1 MSDFLLNLWANPL
14 ELWAIVA
21 TLLCVWLNV
30 KENIWG
36 WPMAIVSSGLYAA
49 VFVKAKLY
57 SDAELQVVFI
67 AISLYGWYKWYQKQ
81 DSKSILKISHCPSK
95 LYLPLLL
102 IALLFTVV
110 SGYVHATYTDASLP
124 YADSSLT
131 AISLVAQWLMARK
144 YLQNWY
150 LWLVTNVGYIALYF
164 SRNLHG
170 TAYLYVLLLIMAY
183 SGLRQW
189 QKTLQS
195 SSV

>member
-150 LWLVTNVGYIALYF
+150 LWLVANVGYIALYF